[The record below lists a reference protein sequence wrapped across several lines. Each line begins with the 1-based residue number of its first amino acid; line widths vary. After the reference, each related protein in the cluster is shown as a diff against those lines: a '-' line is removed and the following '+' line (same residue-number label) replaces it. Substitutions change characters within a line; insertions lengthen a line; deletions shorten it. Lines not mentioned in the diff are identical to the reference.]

1 MAPSFYGL
9 SDSRLTPSLPS
20 RSCAAEMTF
29 NVVEQLDNAAFTPQ
43 IVNIKLQ
50 NNHYPSEKSSV
61 LFLFALYSS
70 SFI

>member
-9 SDSRLTPSLPS
+9 PDSHLTPSLPS

-29 NVVEQLDNAAFTPQ
+29 NVVEQLDNAALTPQ
-43 IVNIKLQ
+43 VVNVALQ
-50 NNHYPSEKSSV
+50 NNHYSSEKLSV

>member
-9 SDSRLTPSLPS
+9 PDSHLTPSLPS

-29 NVVEQLDNAAFTPQ
+29 NVVEQLDNAALTPQ
-43 IVNIKLQ
+43 VVNISLQ
-50 NNHYPSEKSSV
+50 NNHYSSEKLSV
-61 LFLFALYSS
+61 LFLFALYIS

>member
-9 SDSRLTPSLPS
+9 PDSHLTPSLPS

-29 NVVEQLDNAAFTPQ
+29 NVVEQLDNAVLTPQ
-43 IVNIKLQ
+43 VVNIALQ
-50 NNHYPSEKSSV
+50 NNHYPSEKLSV